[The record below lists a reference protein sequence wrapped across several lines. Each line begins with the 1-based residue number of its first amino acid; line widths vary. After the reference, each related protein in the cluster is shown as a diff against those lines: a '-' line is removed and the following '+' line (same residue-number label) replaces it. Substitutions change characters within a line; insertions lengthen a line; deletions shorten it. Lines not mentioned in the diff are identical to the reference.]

1 MSATSALL
9 ESQRE
14 HELHLPFTTQ
24 GGDKKIADEDDGLDM
39 HQVHNTQVI
48 SPQIHVKITL
58 KV

>member
-24 GGDKKIADEDDGLDM
+24 GGDKKIAEEDDGLDM
-39 HQVHNTQVI
+39 HQVHNTQVL
-48 SPQIHVKITL
+48 SP
-58 KV
+58 